1 MKALMALTLLC
12 IFLYVVWK
20 QYVTEGNKNKKKKG
34 MKLCI
39 RMKNKKKTQMCVS
52 V

>member
-1 MKALMALTLLC
+1 MKVLMALTLLC
-12 IFLYVVWK
+12 IFLYVMWK
-20 QYVTEGNKNKKKKG
+20 KYVTEGNKNKKKK

-39 RMKNKKKTQMCVS
+39 RMKNTKKTQMCIS